1 MVAGYQN
8 SFANQKRHVDVVWN
22 IKLVVQLY
30 HEDTINLK
38 ESGIRDIFTT
48 DDVDILQIGR

>member
-8 SFANQKRHVDVVWN
+8 SFANKKRHVDVVWN

-38 ESGIRDIFTT
+38 ESGNRDIFTT